1 MISVVVPVY
10 NEEEIIPLLH
20 DAVVRAMSK
29 LRDTWEVVYVN
40 DGSTDSTLQLLRNL
54 QQGTPRHHIR
64 LFIFTVVLILRRWGI
79 TFCFI
84 PKQKSRTSRGRLQI

>member
-40 DGSTDSTLQLLRNL
+40 DGSTDSYPAIVAQPATDRHARGGGRSFAQLGAHGRDLGRSAD
-54 QQGTPRHHIR
+54 RRAEMR
-64 LFIFTVVLILRRWGI
+64 L
-79 TFCFI
+79 C
-84 PKQKSRTSRGRLQI
+84 